1 MPLARKI
8 FKTHFNNQATAM
20 EETMR
25 NRKKTKMEGE
35 GVIDPRT
42 MMSSIDQQEELC
54 VLKQRLTQMGLGAAL
69 SWLVFKPTHLYI

>member
-1 MPLARKI
+1 
-8 FKTHFNNQATAM
+8 
-20 EETMR
+20 
-25 NRKKTKMEGE
+25 MEGE

-42 MMSSIDQQEELC
+42 MMSPIDQQEELC